1 MNLTVGTTLDRY
13 EVTGPLGKGAMGEVW
28 RARDQRLGRDVAIK
42 VLPPAFARDEERLR
56 RFDQEARAA
65 GSLNHPNVVA
75 IHDVG
80 THDGA
85 PFVVTELLSGETLK
99 ARLKAGALPPRK
111 AIEYGAQIARG
122 LAAAHG
128 KGIVH
133 RDLKPE
139 NLFLTTDGHVKILD
153 FGLAKLTRPG
163 SEGSMQDSLLPT
175 MTEYGRVMGTAG
187 YMAPEQVRGEVVDHR
202 ADLFSLGCVL
212 HEMLTAHAPFKRGSI
227 TDTMAAILRDELPE
241 LPDEVRQS
249 YPALAAIIRRCAEK
263 VPGERFESARDL
275 AFALDVLAEIRGDGA
290 RVESTNDALNFRRI
304 TFRRGFI
311 SSARFTPD
319 AHSVIYDA
327 SWEGKAMEIYWA
339 HIGNPEAR
347 PLGLRD
353 ADLLGVS
360 ASSELALLMR
370 SQWLSPF
377 YRAGTLARVPP
388 MGGAA
393 REIMHGVLEADWTP
407 DGQQLAIARNKEGTC
422 RIEFPPGQ
430 TLFQTSGWISQ
441 MRFSRDGQ
449 CIAFLH
455 HPSLSADSGS
465 VCVVDRQ
472 GNVRTLGEP
481 WGTARGLA
489 WSADGNEVWFSADQE
504 GAARGIYG
512 ITLDGQ
518 QRRVLQLASN
528 LTLHDVSRSGSVLVA
543 HGAERAGI
551 SAMLAGEEREVDLS
565 WLDWSLVKDLSP
577 DGRRILFDESGEGG
591 GAAASVYLRATDG
604 SPAMR
609 LGDGISRAI
618 SPDGSSVLVSKL
630 GHSTFGGLSLLP
642 TGVGEPREIVL
653 ADLHVQLADW
663 LPDSR
668 HIVIGAS
675 QGNAG
680 ARLYLLD
687 IQTGEHLPISPEGID
702 HFDAHLLPRG
712 NFVAAHHSE
721 RGFQLYPLQGGEPQS
736 LPYLTDR
743 DRPIRWAP
751 DGNAMYVHR
760 TGEFPARI
768 YRLDLDTG
776 ERKMWRELQPP
787 DPIGIYRIARVLLS
801 EDVQSYVYTYY
812 MQLLDLHVI
821 EGLK

>member
-1 MNLTVGTTLDRY
+1 M
-13 EVTGPLGKGAMGEVW
+13 
-28 RARDQRLGRDVAIK
+28 
-42 VLPPAFARDEERLR
+42 
-56 RFDQEARAA
+56 
-65 GSLNHPNVVA
+65 
-75 IHDVG
+75 
-80 THDGA
+80 
-85 PFVVTELLSGETLK
+85 
-99 ARLKAGALPPRK
+99 
-111 AIEYGAQIARG
+111 
-122 LAAAHG
+122 
-128 KGIVH
+128 
-133 RDLKPE
+133 
-139 NLFLTTDGHVKILD
+139 KILD

-175 MTEYGRVMGTAG
+175 MTEYGRVLGTVG
-187 YMAPEQVRGEVVDHR
+187 YMAPEQVRGEPVDHR
-202 ADLFSLGCVL
+202 ADIFSLGCVL
-212 HEMLTAHAPFKRGSI
+212 YEMLTGQSPFRRGSAA
-227 TDTMAAILRDELPE
+227 DTMASIVRDDLPE
-241 LPDEVRQS
+241 LPDEIRQLNGAL
-249 YPALAAIIRRCAEK
+249 PAIVRRCVEK
-263 VPGERFESARDL
+263 LPGERFESARDL
-275 AFALDVLAEIRGDGA
+275 AFALEVLAESRGDTGGKLEA
-290 RVESTNDALNFRRI
+290 AALTFRRI

-319 AHSVIYDA
+319 AHSVVYDA

-347 PLGLRD
+347 PLGLRE

-449 CIAFLH
+449 HIAFLH

-465 VCVVDRQ
+465 VCVVDRK
-472 GNVRTLGEP
+472 GNMRTLGEP

-512 ITLDGQ
+512 ITLEGEL
-518 QRRVLQLASN
+518 RRVLQLASN
-528 LTLHDVSRSGSVLVA
+528 LTLHDVSRNGHVLVA

-551 SAMLAGEEREVDLS
+551 SAMLAGEEREIDLS

-630 GHSTFGGLSLLP
+630 GHSTFAGLTVLP
-642 TGVGEPREIVL
+642 TGVGEPREIAL
-653 ADLHVQLADW
+653 DGLHVQLADW

-675 QGNAG
+675 KGNAG

-687 IQTGEHLPISPEGID
+687 IQTGEYLPISPEGID

-712 NFVAAHHSE
+712 GFVAAHHSE
-721 RGFQLYPLQGGEPQS
+721 LGYQLFPLQGGEPQP

-743 DRPIRWAP
+743 DRAIRWAG
-751 DGNAMYVHR
+751 DGNALYVHR

-776 ERKMWRELQPP
+776 ERKMWRELMPP

-801 EDVQSYVYTYY
+801 EDAQAYVYTYY

-821 EGLK
+821 EGVR